1 MNPGRVWN
9 FRQIQ
14 GVSQWFLEISG
25 LQGERGSCKATVC
38 DYQRHSNS
46 LRCVGS
52 RISARASPQRG
63 SEHTHIPLRTGQPHH
78 KSSPYFVVFFFRRT
92 RVGIRAPNKVLARDD
107 ESDRVEKGPM
117 MMMMLCCNFHVYV
130 RLIVHSRNIMM
141 GNYLEII
148 IAVSDDDYAF
158 PLCWCAVGGGKPT
171 E

>member
-1 MNPGRVWN
+1 MVFKEKGGAAKPPCVIIRDTRIRYVVWVLELARERVRN
-9 FRQIQ
+9 AV
-14 GVSQWFLEISG
+14 VSTHTYRYAL
-25 LQGERGSCKATVC
+25 
-38 DYQRHSNS
+38 
-46 LRCVGS
+46 
-52 RISARASPQRG
+52 ASPTTRAP
-63 SEHTHIPLRTGQPHH
+63 HI
-78 KSSPYFVVFFFRRT
+78 FCFFFFRRT

-148 IAVSDDDYAF
+148 IAVSDDDYEF
-158 PLCWCAVGGGKPT
+158 SLCWCAVGGGKPT